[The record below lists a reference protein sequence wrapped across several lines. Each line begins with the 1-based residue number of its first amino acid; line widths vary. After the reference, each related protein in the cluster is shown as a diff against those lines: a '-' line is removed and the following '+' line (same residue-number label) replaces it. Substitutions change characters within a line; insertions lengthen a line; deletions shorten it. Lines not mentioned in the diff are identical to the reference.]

1 MVLLEGSE
9 TRRNLPLSG
18 ESHLAPRLPRICR
31 PHTEKIPLI
40 HYPHNHM
47 IYRMNILLKSNQH
60 FIQLSYFGDTLV
72 SDLSTQVQV
81 PSVSLSVRPI
91 QTVVPKLR

>member
-18 ESHLAPRLPRICR
+18 ESHLAPRLPRICQ
-31 PHTEKIPLI
+31 PHTEKIPLT

-47 IYRMNILLKSNQH
+47 IYGMYILNVL
-60 FIQLSYFGDTLV
+60 LSYFTDGLI
-72 SDLSTQVQV
+72 SFPSNQVQV
-81 PSVSLSVRPI
+81 PSFSLSVKPI
-91 QTVVPKLR
+91 QTRFPKMWRKA